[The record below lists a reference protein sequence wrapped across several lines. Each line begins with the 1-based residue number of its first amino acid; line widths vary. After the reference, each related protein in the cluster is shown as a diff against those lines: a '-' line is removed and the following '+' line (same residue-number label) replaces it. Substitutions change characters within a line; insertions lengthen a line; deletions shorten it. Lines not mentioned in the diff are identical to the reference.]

1 MWEGYPA
8 NTTRRLF
15 NMKHGKKYQEAAK
28 LIERGNLYDTN
39 EAVTLVKKSAV
50 AKFDETIEAHIRTG
64 CDGRHADQQIRG
76 AVVLPHGTGKK
87 TRILV
92 FAKDAKAEEAK
103 AAGADYVGAED
114 LIPKIQNENW
124 FEFDVVVATPDMMGV
139 VGRLGRV
146 LGPKGLMPNPKA
158 GTVTMDV
165 TKAINEIKAG
175 KIEYRLDKTNII
187 HVPVGKASFTEEQLA
202 DNFQTLIDAIM
213 KAKPATLKGQY
224 LKSVTLTS
232 TMGPGVKVN
241 SAKF

>member
-1 MWEGYPA
+1 
-8 NTTRRLF
+8 
-15 NMKHGKKYQEAAK
+15 MKRGKKYVEAAK
-28 LIERGNLYDTN
+28 LIERGNLYDKE
-39 EAVTLVKKSAV
+39 EAVALVKKSAV

-87 TRILV
+87 VRILV

-103 AAGADYVGAED
+103 AAGADYVGVED
-114 LIPKIQNENW
+114 LIPKIQNEGW

-165 TKAINEIKAG
+165 TKAVNDIKAG

-187 HVPVGKASFTEEQLA
+187 HVPLGKASFTEEQLA

-213 KAKPATLKGQY
+213 KAKPSTVKGAY
-224 LKSVTLTS
+224 LKSVALTS
-232 TMGPGVKVN
+232 TMGPGVKLNVAKLVN
-241 SAKF
+241 